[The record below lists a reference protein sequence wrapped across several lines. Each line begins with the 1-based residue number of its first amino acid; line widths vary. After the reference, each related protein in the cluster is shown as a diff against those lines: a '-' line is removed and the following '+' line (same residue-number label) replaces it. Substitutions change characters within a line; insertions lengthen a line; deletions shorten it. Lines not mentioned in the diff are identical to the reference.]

1 MNARAVK
8 TRVFSEGENLF
19 HFVVEHIPVLKEGTV
34 LAVTSKIVALSEGR
48 VASPR
53 NDAERMRII
62 ESESDWMVATTHVV
76 LTMKDGI
83 PMANAG
89 ADESNADGKL
99 VLLPKDSFAAAEKLR
114 GKLMKKFQLKKLG
127 VVVTDSR
134 VVPMR
139 AGVVGLAVGYAGFR
153 GVRDYRGKKDIFGRK
168 LKFTLTNVADGI
180 ATTAVLLAGEGNEQK
195 PLVVVEDAPV
205 RFTDTVN
212 RGEVSISLEEDM
224 YRPFFGRVA
233 GEDD

>member
-1 MNARAVK
+1 MNVRAIK
-8 TRVFSEGENLF
+8 TRIFREGEDLF
-19 HFVVEHIPVLKEGTV
+19 DFITEHIPALDEATV
-34 LAVTSKIVALSEGR
+34 LAVTSKIVALCEGR
-48 VASPR
+48 VARPK

-99 VLLPKDSFAAAEKLR
+99 VLLPKDSFVSAEKLR
-114 GKLMKKFQLKKLG
+114 EKLMKKFGLKKLG
-127 VVVTDSR
+127 IVITDSR

-139 AGVVGLAVGYAGFR
+139 AGVVGLAVGYAGIK
-153 GVRDYRGKKDIFGRK
+153 GVRDYRGKPDVFGRK
-168 LKFTLTNVADGI
+168 LRFTLTNIADGL
-180 ATTAVLLAGEGNEQK
+180 ATAAVLVAGEGKEQQ
-195 PLVVVEDAPV
+195 PLVIIENAPV
-205 RFTDTVN
+205 RFTDKVN
-212 RGEVSISLEEDM
+212 RDEVRIDLKDDM

-233 GEDD
+233 DEDD